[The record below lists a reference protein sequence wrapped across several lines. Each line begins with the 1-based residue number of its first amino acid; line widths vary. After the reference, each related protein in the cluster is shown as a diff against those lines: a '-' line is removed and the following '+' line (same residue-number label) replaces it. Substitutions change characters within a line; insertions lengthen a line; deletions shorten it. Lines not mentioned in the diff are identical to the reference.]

1 MKTETVRMNIT
12 LPRELVV
19 ALDNLTGPRK
29 RSLFISEAV
38 QQKIQQIEKDKLD
51 TLLAEGYQASKQEN
65 IVLVKEFE
73 GIDIE
78 GWDEY

>member
-1 MKTETVRMNIT
+1 MNTDVVRMNIT
-12 LPRELVV
+12 LPRKLVV
-19 ALDNLTGPRK
+19 ALDNLTGHRK

-51 TLLAEGYQASKQEN
+51 TLLAEGYQASKQDSIE
-65 IVLVKEFE
+65 LVNEFE

-78 GWDEY
+78 GWDDY

>member
-1 MKTETVRMNIT
+1 MNTDTVRMNIT
-12 LPRELVV
+12 LPRELVT

-38 QQKIQQIEKDKLD
+38 MQKIQQIEKQRLEA
-51 TLLAEGYQASKQEN
+51 LLAEGYQASKQDSIE
-65 IVLVKEFE
+65 LVKEFE

-78 GWDEY
+78 GWDDY